1 MREFLIII
9 ILSLPIF
16 SAFPQVGLIK
26 SDNGRSVDA
35 RSDDGEIQL
44 DYRNPKIFE
53 IAEINVTGAQFLDIN
68 ALISISGLK
77 IGDKIKIP
85 GDAISGAIEK
95 LWENGIIGDVG
106 IYVSKI
112 EGELVYL
119 NIDLKERPRITR
131 INFDGITK
139 SQQTELNDQIKL
151 IRGRVL
157 TDVLLKNTE
166 LSIKK
171 YFIEKGYL
179 NTEVNTV
186 QKVDTLVSNG
196 VQIFLEID
204 KKYKVRIN
212 RINIYGNSD
221 VADSKLKG
229 KMKKTNEH
237 VRFWLFEDLTKSIAN
252 LNGKKLKNFI
262 TKTEPVSTEKIKEY
276 LNKQVKLNLFKGQKF
291 LSEEYLN
298 DKKSMITYF
307 NSKGYRDAR
316 IITDSVYNL
325 GNNKINIDISIEE
338 GMKYYF
344 RDIIWTGNF
353 IYEDEILDRIL
364 GVNIGDVYDMELIN
378 KKLTFN
384 PNGTDLGALY
394 LDNGYLAYSCTPVE
408 TEIDGDSIDVEMRI
422 QEGRQFDINKIIV
435 KGNERT
441 NDHVILREIRTLP
454 GQKFSRAALIRTQRE
469 LSQLGYFDPETIGI
483 NPIPNFQDGTVDIE
497 YSLTERPSDQIELS
511 GGWGGYY
518 GFVGT
523 LGLVFNNFSLR
534 NLTKPKKWHPLP
546 VGDGQRLS
554 LRVQANGKAYQSYSF
569 SFTEPWLGGRKP
581 NAFTISL
588 QRSSQRTNAFS
599 SAETQGWLK
608 LSGITFSLARR
619 IRWPDDYFTLSN
631 SLNYYIYDLNN
642 YGYRLGF
649 STGVANNITFN
660 TTISRNSVDQPM
672 YPRYGSNISLSVS
685 LTPPYSLWNDIDYE
699 TADNAAKYKWIEYN
713 KWMFDASFFQK
724 LAGNLVASARVH
736 VGYMGGYGAPIGP
749 FERFVMGGSGLAGQ
763 DFLLGTDIIA
773 LRGYEDR
780 EVTPRDP
787 VTGIEGGTAYNKLV
801 FELRYPISLNP
812 SATIYV
818 LTFAEGGGNW
828 IHGYEF
834 NPFKTYRSAG
844 LGARIFMP
852 AFGLL
857 GIDWAYGFDRLPGQ
871 PNVSGSQFHFT
882 IGQQFR

>member
-1 MREFLIII
+1 MKKFI
-9 ILSLPIF
+9 ILLIFLLPVF
-16 SAFPQVGLIK
+16 GSYAQVGLIR
-26 SDNGRSVDA
+26 DNSNQTGDE
-35 RSDDGEIQL
+35 EIIL

-53 IAEINVTGAQFLDIN
+53 IAEINVTGAKFLDVN

-85 GDAISGAIEK
+85 GDPISEAIEK
-95 LWENGIIGDVG
+95 LWENGIIGDVA

-112 EGELVYL
+112 EGEKVYL
-119 NIDLKERPRITR
+119 TIDLKERPRITR
-131 INFDGITK
+131 INYNGITK
-139 SQQTELNDQIKL
+139 SQRTELDDQIKL

-166 LSIKK
+166 LTIKK

-179 NTEVNTV
+179 NTEVSTV
-186 QKVDTLVSNG
+186 QQVDTLVANG
-196 VQIFLEID
+196 AEISINID

-212 RINIYGNSD
+212 KINVYGNYEIPD
-221 VADSKLKG
+221 AKLTG

-237 VRFWLFEDLTKSIAN
+237 LRFWLFKELTSSIAN
-252 LNGKKLKNFI
+252 LNGRKIKNFF
-262 TKTEPVSTEKIKEY
+262 TRTRPVSLKEVQIY
-276 LNKQVKLNLFKGQKF
+276 LNKQVKLNFFKGQKF
-291 LSEEYLN
+291 LNEEYLN
-298 DKKSMITYF
+298 DKKSMVAYY
-307 NSKGYRDAR
+307 NSRGYRDAR
-316 IITDSVYNL
+316 IIVDSVYSI
-325 GNNKINIDISIEE
+325 GNNKINIDLAIEE
-338 GMKYYF
+338 GTKYYF
-344 RDIIWTGNF
+344 RKIIWTGNF

-364 GVNIGDVYDMELIN
+364 GVKKGDIYDMELIN
-378 KKLTFN
+378 KKLNFN

-408 TEIDGDSIDVEMRI
+408 VEIDGDSIDVEMRI
-422 QEGRQFDINKIIV
+422 NEGRQFDINKILIS
-435 KGNERT
+435 GNERT

-469 LSQLGYFDPETIGI
+469 LSQLGYFDPEQIGI

-497 YSLTERPSDQIELS
+497 YSLVERPSDQIELS

-523 LGLVFNNFSLR
+523 LGLVFNNFSLK
-534 NLTKPKKWHPLP
+534 NVTKFKKWHPLP

-569 SFTEPWLGGRKP
+569 SFTEPWLGGKKP
-581 NAFTISL
+581 NAFTVSI
-588 QRSSQRTNAFS
+588 QRSSQRTNPFGS
-599 SAETQGWLK
+599 VESQGWLK
-608 LSGITFSLARR
+608 LTGFSLALARR

-631 SLNYYIYDLNN
+631 SINYYVYDLNN
-642 YGYRLGF
+642 YGFRLGF
-649 STGVANNITFN
+649 STGTANNITFN
-660 TTISRNSVDQPM
+660 TTIARNSVDQPM

-699 TADNAAKYKWIEYN
+699 TADNATKYKWIEYH

-736 VGYMGGYGAPIGP
+736 VGYIGNYGAPVGP

-780 EVTPRDP
+780 QVTPREP
-787 VTGIEGGTAYNKLV
+787 TTGIEGGIAYNKLV

-812 SATIYV
+812 SATIFV

-828 IHGYEF
+828 NNYYEF
-834 NPFKTYRSAG
+834 NPYNLYRAAG
-844 LGARIFMP
+844 IGARIFMP

-871 PNVSGSQFHFT
+871 PDVSGSQFHFT

>member
-1 MREFLIII
+1 MRKFLFII
-9 ILSLPIF
+9 ILTLPIV

-26 SDNGRSVDA
+26 SDNGKKDNGRTT
-35 RSDDGEIQL
+35 DGEIQL
-44 DYRNPKIFE
+44 DYRNPKVFE

-85 GDAISGAIEK
+85 GDAISGAIKK

-131 INFDGITK
+131 INFEGITK

-179 NTEVNTV
+179 NTEVNTI

-196 VQIFLEID
+196 VQIFLNID

-212 RINIYGNSD
+212 KINIYGNSD
-221 VADSKLKG
+221 IPDSKVKS

-237 VRFWLFEDLTKSIAN
+237 IRFWLFKDLTKSIAN
-252 LNGKKLKNFI
+252 LNGKKFKNFFI
-262 TKTEPVSTEKIKEY
+262 KTKPVSTTEIKEY
-276 LNKQVKLNLFKGQKF
+276 LNDQVKLNFFKGQKF

-316 IITDSVYNL
+316 IITDSVYNI
-325 GNNKINIDISIEE
+325 GNNKINIDIAIEE

-364 GVNIGDVYDMELIN
+364 GVKKGDIYDMELIQ

-394 LDNGYLAYSCTPVE
+394 LDNGYLAYSCVPVE
-408 TEIDGDSIDVEMRI
+408 TEIIGDSIDVEMRI
-422 QEGRQFDINKIIV
+422 TEGRQFDINKIVI

-511 GGWGGYY
+511 GGWGGFY

-569 SFTEPWLGGRKP
+569 SFTEPWLGGKKP

-588 QRSSQRTNAFS
+588 QRSSQRTNAFAS
-599 SAETQGWLK
+599 VESQGWLK
-608 LSGITFSLARR
+608 LSGVTFSLARR

-631 SLNYYIYDLNN
+631 AINYYIYDLNN

-660 TTISRNSVDQPM
+660 TTIARNSVDQPM

-685 LTPPYSLWNDIDYE
+685 LTPPYSLWNDVDYE
-699 TADNAAKYKWIEYN
+699 TADNATKYKWIEYH

-724 LAGNLVASARVH
+724 LAGNLVANARVH
-736 VGYMGGYGAPIGP
+736 VGYIGSYGAPIGP

-780 EVTPRDP
+780 QVTPRDP

-801 FELRYPISLNP
+801 FELRYPVSLNP

-828 IHGYEF
+828 IHGYQF
-834 NPFKTYRSAG
+834 NPFNTYRSAG
-844 LGARIFMP
+844 IGARIFMP

-871 PNVSGSQFHFT
+871 PGVSGSQFHFT

>member
-1 MREFLIII
+1 MKKY
-9 ILSLPIF
+9 LSLFILLIPIYG
-16 SAFPQVGLIK
+16 AFPQVGLIK
-26 SDNGRSVDA
+26 DNSIQ
-35 RSDDGEIQL
+35 DDEEAIQL
-44 DYRNPKIFE
+44 DYRNPKVFE
-53 IAEINVTGAQFLDIN
+53 IAEINVTGAKFLDVN

-85 GDAISGAIEK
+85 GDPISSAIEK
-95 LWENGIIGDVG
+95 LWENGIIGDVA

-112 EGELVYL
+112 EGEKVFIT
-119 NIDLKERPRITR
+119 IDLKERPRVTTID
-131 INFDGITK
+131 FKGITK
-139 SQQTELNDQIKL
+139 SQKTELNDQIKL

-166 LSIKK
+166 LTIKK

-179 NTEVNTV
+179 NTEISS
-186 QKVDTLVSNG
+186 QQQMDTMVSNG
-196 VQIFLEID
+196 VKIFIQVD
-204 KKYKVRIN
+204 KQYKVKIN
-212 RINIYGNSD
+212 RINIYGNQEID
-221 VADSKLKG
+221 DAKLTG

-237 VRFWLFEDLTKSIAN
+237 IRFWLFKDLTNSILN
-252 LNGKKLKNFI
+252 LNGKKFKNFL
-262 TKTEPVSTEKIKEY
+262 TKTKPVSQEEIKKY
-276 LNKQVKLNLFKGQKF
+276 LNKQVKLNFFKGQKF
-291 LSEEYLN
+291 LIEEYQN
-298 DKKSMITYF
+298 DKKSMIAYY

-316 IITDSVYNL
+316 IITDSVYSL
-325 GNNKINIDISIEE
+325 GQNKINVDLSIEE

-344 RDIIWTGNF
+344 RDILWTGNF

-364 GVNIGDVYDMELIN
+364 GVSKGDVYDMELIN
-378 KKLTFN
+378 KKLNFN

-408 TEIDGDSIDVEMRI
+408 VEIDGDSIDVEMRI

-435 KGNERT
+435 SGNERT

-469 LSQLGYFDPETIGI
+469 LSQLGYFDPEAIGI

-497 YSLTERPSDQIELS
+497 YSLVERPSDQIELS

-534 NLTKPKKWHPLP
+534 NVAKPKKWHPLP

-569 SFTEPWLGGRKP
+569 SFTEPWLGGKKP
-581 NAFTISL
+581 NAFTVSL

-599 SAETQGWLK
+599 AVETQGWLK
-608 LSGITFSLARR
+608 LTGFTISLARR

-631 SLNYYIYDLNN
+631 SINYYIYDLNN

-660 TTISRNSVDQPM
+660 TTLARNSVDQPM
-672 YPRYGSNISLSVS
+672 YPRYGSNISISVS
-685 LTPPYSLWNDIDYE
+685 LTPPYSLWNDINYS
-699 TADNAAKYKWIEYN
+699 TADNASKYKWIEYH

-724 LAGNLVASARVH
+724 LAGNLVANARVH
-736 VGYMGGYGAPIGP
+736 FGYIGNYGAPVGP

-763 DFLLGTDIIA
+763 DFLLGTDIVA

-780 EVTPRDP
+780 AVTPRER
-787 VTGIEGGTAYNKLV
+787 TGIEGGLAYNKLV

-818 LTFAEGGGNW
+818 LTFVEGGGNW
-828 IHGYEF
+828 NNYYEIDPF
-834 NPFKTYRSAG
+834 NLYRSAG
-844 LGARIFMP
+844 IGARIFMP

-857 GIDWAYGFDRLPGQ
+857 GIDWAYGFGTLPGGTT
-871 PNVSGSQFHFT
+871 VSGSQFHFT